1 MIEFRF
7 FGIPVQIQPWF
18 WLILALLGYGF
29 GGMLDNKA
37 LGVALFVMAGAISI
51 FVHELGHAF
60 AGRYFGAKPHIV
72 LQSFGGYA
80 AFPGS
85 YFSRLQNFLV
95 TAAGPAAQLC
105 LWLLA
110 TVVLKYVPMPSA
122 PISLFF
128 GAMATVS
135 LFWALLNLIP
145 VYPLD
150 GGQMLF
156 SVLGPQQHKLALKI
170 SIGVAVI
177 VAVYSVV
184 SGFGIFLPIFMGMY
198 AFQNFQELQQQR

>member
-7 FGIPVQIQPWF
+7 LGIPVQIQPWF

-60 AGRYFGAKPHIV
+60 AGRYFGARPNIV

-80 AFPGS
+80 SFPGS
-85 YFSRLQNFLV
+85 RFSRVQSFLV
-95 TAAGPAAQLC
+95 TAAGPAAQLG

-110 TVVLKYVPMPSA
+110 KAILNYLPMPSA

-135 LFWALLNLIP
+135 FFWALLNLIP

-156 SVLGPQQHKLALKI
+156 AALGPQHHKLALKI
-170 SIGVAVI
+170 SIVVAVI
-177 VAVYSVV
+177 IAGLAVI
-184 SGFGIFLPIFMGMY
+184 SGMGIFLPIFMGMY
-198 AFQNFQELQQQR
+198 AFQNFQELQQLR